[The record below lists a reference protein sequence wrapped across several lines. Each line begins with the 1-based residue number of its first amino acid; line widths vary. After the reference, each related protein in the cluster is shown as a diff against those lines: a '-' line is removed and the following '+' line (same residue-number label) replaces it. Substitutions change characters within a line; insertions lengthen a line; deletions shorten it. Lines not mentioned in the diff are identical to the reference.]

1 MTGAAQAL
9 QDTVTRH
16 LGSLFPR
23 TRAAEPGAA
32 LFSGLRR
39 RLTAW
44 YSAVLAVALL
54 ACGLVLYFGL
64 QDLTLSPVDAQLRA
78 QAEFTS
84 QEWIR
89 TPPRVCGDGG
99 GNRSPPPNVR
109 RPFPLPVY
117 IACVDTQG
125 NLLGMLGTPRSQGG
139 SVPDAFLSTSWYE
152 DVLALGSSTDVV
164 DGGEAVGPIY
174 RLGMTVRDPRTGS
187 TLGIVQ
193 VGQSIGVQ
201 LEAVEVLRGLL
212 FLIAVVAMISS
223 VAIGLILAE
232 RALEPARLAVARQ
245 QAFIADASHQLRT
258 PLTLLRADAE
268 VLLRGRDRLDP
279 DDAEL
284 LDDIVAETEHMEQI
298 ATSLLTLARLDAQ
311 QVHLEHDVVDLSDLA
326 GDVARRVK
334 ARAEAK
340 GLDVREE
347 FSAPARI
354 VGDHHMVEQA
364 ALVLVDNA
372 IKYTPPG
379 GTVALRTSTNDGH
392 ALLTVE
398 DTGVGIPPE
407 HLHRLGERFYRVDPA
422 RSRSTGGAGLGLAI
436 AYRIAGAHGGSLDI
450 TAAPGGGTRA
460 TLNLPAAR
468 SRS

>member
-9 QDTVTRH
+9 QNTVTRH
-16 LGSLFPR
+16 LGSLFQR

-84 QEWIR
+84 QEWTR
-89 TPPRVCGDGG
+89 TPPRVCGEG
-99 GNRSPPPNVR
+99 GNRPPPNVR

-152 DVLALGSSTDVV
+152 DVLSLGSSTDIV
-164 DGGEAVGPIY
+164 DDGDAVGPVY
-174 RLGMTVRDPRTGS
+174 RQGTTVRDPRTGAI
-187 TLGIVQ
+187 LGMVQ
-193 VGQSIGVQ
+193 VGQPIGVQ
-201 LEAVEVLRGLL
+201 LEAIRVLRDLL
-212 FLIAVVAMISS
+212 ALIAVVAMISS

-232 RALEPARLAVARQ
+232 RALEPARLAMARQ

-311 QVHLEHDVVDLSDLA
+311 QVHLEHVVVDLTELA

-347 FSAPARI
+347 PGSPVRI
-354 VGDHHMVEQA
+354 LGDQHMVEQA
-364 ALVLVDNA
+364 ALILVDNA
-372 IKYTPPG
+372 IKYTPTG

-407 HLHRLGERFYRVDPA
+407 HLNRLGERFYRVDAA
-422 RSRSTGGAGLGLAI
+422 RSRSAGGAGLGLAI

-450 TAAPGGGTRA
+450 TSAPGGGTRA